1 LYLFNLLWI
10 PSIKRHNFFVFKNQ
24 KKAQEAPF
32 WEKVNKKHLKDAVM
46 TDAVKKKIDA
56 GGKKFADVMC
66 ERYYGFSPENLLL
79 AAKIE
84 AERNITLKVYTKLGL
99 NAEQISKTLDYDLAF
114 VQTTLDNFNK
124 KI

>member
-1 LYLFNLLWI
+1 LFKLLWI
-10 PSIKRHNFFVFKNQ
+10 TSTKRRKFLCFSNQ
-24 KKAQEAPF
+24 KEGKKAPF
-32 WEKVNKKHLKDAVM
+32 WEKVNIKHLKDAVM

-99 NAEQISKTLDYDLAF
+99 NAEQISKTLKYDLAF
-114 VQTTLDNFNK
+114 VQTTLDNYNK
-124 KI
+124 KV